1 MAFGDIGNIGSRYH
15 YVTICQFKVI
25 NSKRGNML
33 MEKSKLSDYEK
44 FIVMADNYGK
54 RGSVQGT
61 MQTFIGFKEVLKAC
75 QECSKSDADDFTWR
89 GEVTEKPIN
98 RSEAQRMLDDFENI
112 RWNPLFKKVANKL
125 KIELR

>member
-1 MAFGDIGNIGSRYH
+1 
-15 YVTICQFKVI
+15 
-25 NSKRGNML
+25 
-33 MEKSKLSDYEK
+33 MEKSQLSDYEK
-44 FIVMADNYGK
+44 FIVMTDNYGK

-61 MQTFIGFKEVLKAC
+61 MQTFIGFKEILKAC
-75 QECSKSDADDFTWR
+75 QECSKSDSEDFTWH

-98 RSEAQRMLDDFENI
+98 RNEAQKMLEDFDNI